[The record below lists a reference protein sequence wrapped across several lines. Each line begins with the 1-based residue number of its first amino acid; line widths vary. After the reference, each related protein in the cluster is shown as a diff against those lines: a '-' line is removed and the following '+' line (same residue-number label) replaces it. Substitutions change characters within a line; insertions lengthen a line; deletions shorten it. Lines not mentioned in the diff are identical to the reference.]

1 MSGDGAAA
9 SDGAAHALPGRAEV
23 EPGVGT
29 PVIDLYTFQ
38 TSNGQRA
45 AIMLEE
51 CGFPYRVHR
60 IDLFKN
66 EQQAPDYLALNPIG
80 AIPVIVDPAGPGG
93 QPLTLTQSGAI
104 VLYLAEK
111 AGRFMPTD
119 PLRRAHA
126 LQWLMYAMTDC
137 APASANLFLLGVRA
151 PEKSE
156 SNLEWLGE
164 RMLRY
169 FRVADARLAGRDYLA
184 DELSVADFALYPV
197 YAVRRQKI
205 DAAGGM
211 PNLDRWGAALA
222 ARPGVA
228 KGMVAAD

>member
-1 MSGDGAAA
+1 M
-9 SDGAAHALPGRAEV
+9 
-23 EPGVGT
+23 
-29 PVIDLYTFQ
+29 IDLYTFQ

-51 CGFPYRVHR
+51 CGFPYRVHK

-66 EQQAPDYLALNPIG
+66 EQQAADYLALNPIG
-80 AIPVIVDPAGPGG
+80 AIPVIVDPEGPGG
-93 QPLTLTQSGAI
+93 KPLTLTQSGAI
-104 VLYLAEK
+104 ALYLAEK
-111 AGRFMPTD
+111 AKRLIPTD
-119 PLRRAHA
+119 PGRRVAA
-126 LQWLMYAMTDC
+126 LQWFMYAMTDC

-156 SNLEWLGE
+156 ANLEWLGE

-169 FRVADARLAGRDYLA
+169 FRAADARLAGRDYLA

-222 ARPGVA
+222 ARSGVA
-228 KGMVAAD
+228 KGMVAAE

>member
-1 MSGDGAAA
+1 M
-9 SDGAAHALPGRAEV
+9 
-23 EPGVGT
+23 
-29 PVIDLYTFQ
+29 IDLYTFQ

-51 CGFPYRVHR
+51 CGFPYRVHK

-66 EQQAPDYLALNPIG
+66 EQQAADYLALNPIG
-80 AIPVIVDPAGPGG
+80 AIPVIVDPEGPGG
-93 QPLTLTQSGAI
+93 KPLTLTQSGAI
-104 VLYLAEK
+104 ALYLAEK
-111 AGRFMPTD
+111 AKRLIPTD
-119 PLRRAHA
+119 PVRRVAA
-126 LQWLMYAMTDC
+126 LQWFMYAMTDC

-156 SNLEWLGE
+156 ANLEWLGE

-169 FRVADARLAGRDYLA
+169 FRAADARLAGRDYLA

-197 YAVRRQKI
+197 YAVRKQKI

-228 KGMVAAD
+228 KGMAAAE